1 MTTLRPR
8 PRRSSRLP
16 PAERTLPAML
26 LRGAERHGE
35 RPLLSFGDA
44 TWSHARC
51 RGSPRRGP
59 RRCAPPAS
67 AAATGWR

>member
-1 MTTLRPR
+1 MSAEVAAALVEP
-8 PRRSSRLP
+8 LP

-26 LRGAERHGE
+26 RRGAERHGD
-35 RPLLSFGDA
+35 RPLLTLRRRDLVA
-44 TWSHARC
+44 PRPAA
-51 RGSPRRGP
+51 PRRGARP